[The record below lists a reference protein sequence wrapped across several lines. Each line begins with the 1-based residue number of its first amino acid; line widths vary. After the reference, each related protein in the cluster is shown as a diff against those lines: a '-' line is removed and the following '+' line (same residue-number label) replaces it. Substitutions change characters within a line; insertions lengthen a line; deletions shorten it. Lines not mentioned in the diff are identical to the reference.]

1 VLPTQVETV
10 IAALS
15 PLLTDERRERIAQ
28 VVAARTRAVVPVLEH
43 LVDPRNISAVLR
55 SAEAFGV
62 QDVHVID
69 PEGAFVVAD
78 SVARGGQRWLDVIRH
93 QDAKSCVTQLHEQG
107 YRVLVADVSGTLT
120 PEDLRSMSKVAVV
133 FGNEHDG
140 VSAEMRDLADGT
152 YTIPM
157 RGFVESL
164 NVSVA
169 NAITLQA
176 AIDGRPGDLSA
187 REQRCLLARFM
198 MLSVERPVEVVSE
211 YERRNA

>member
-1 VLPTQVETV
+1 M
-10 IAALS
+10 
-15 PLLTDERRERIAQ
+15 
-28 VVAARTRAVVPVLEH
+28 VPVLER

-69 PEGAFVVAD
+69 PEETFIAAD
-78 SVARGGQRWLDVIRH
+78 SIARGGQRWLDILRH
-93 QDAKSCVTQLHEQG
+93 ESVGDCVRVLRDTG
-107 YRVLVADVSGTLT
+107 YRVLVAGVRGGIA
-120 PEDLRSMSKVAVV
+120 PEELRSMRKVAVV
-133 FGNEHDG
+133 FGNEHAG
-140 VSAEMRDLADGT
+140 VSQDMKSLADGT

-169 NAITLQA
+169 NAITLQSA
-176 AIDGRPGDLSA
+176 TEGRRGDLTA
-187 REQRCLLARFM
+187 REQLALRARFM
-198 MLSVERPVEVVSE
+198 MLSVPRPKDVVAE